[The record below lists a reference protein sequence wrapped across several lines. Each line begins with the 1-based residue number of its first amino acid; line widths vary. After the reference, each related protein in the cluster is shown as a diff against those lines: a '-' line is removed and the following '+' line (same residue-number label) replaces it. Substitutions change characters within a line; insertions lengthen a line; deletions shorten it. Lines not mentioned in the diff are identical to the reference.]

1 MFHKTGFNKGGSLL
15 SRCSKLFYSIHA
27 GENQFDIALPYSF
40 APTTIQYKLIL
51 NTYLRPHRF
60 YTIYIFQVLTFLSS
74 RQWRFRQ
81 KFPQKEHDRPASHH
95 EDANGRQR
103 EREAGRRA

>member
-1 MFHKTGFNKGGSLL
+1 MQEKTSLILPCRILLPLQL
-15 SRCSKLFYSIHA
+15 SFISHVARYAPSSKQLQ
-27 GENQFDIALPYSF
+27 EQNN
-40 APTTIQYKLIL
+40 TTIQYKLIL